1 MIFTEICH
9 NYIIIAGCDKNDTH
23 YKRKGKFV
31 SKNNT
36 SSHNINKNK
45 NQSMRKRGGIKQPGG
60 SSCNQRR

>member
-9 NYIIIAGCDKNDTH
+9 NYIIITGCDKNDTH

-31 SKNNT
+31 SKNT
-36 SSHNINKNK
+36 SHIINKNK
-45 NQSMRKRGGIKQPGG
+45 NQSMRKRGGIKQAWG

>member
-9 NYIIIAGCDKNDTH
+9 NYIIITGCDKNDTH

-31 SKNNT
+31 SKNI
-36 SSHNINKNK
+36 SHNINKNK